1 MQIGYIY
8 KIINDVNDKIYVG
21 QTAETVEKRW
31 LRHKRSRNYK
41 KYEHIHFYRA
51 LNKYG
56 VEHFTP
62 IELEK
67 VEANSKKE
75 LKEKLDYLEKYY
87 IKLYKSFENGYNST
101 LGGDGGMLGFKHTE
115 ESRKKMSKA
124 HKGVIPSE
132 ETRKKMSI
140 AQTGKIVSKETRK
153 ILSDNLKSRGWTQ
166 EAIRKSADKHIGLK
180 MSEETKKKIKTSQ
193 KRTILQYDLENKFIA
208 EWGTIKDAA
217 ISIGLK
223 STSPIR
229 QCLTGKSKQSHGY
242 IWKYKD
248 SLPVKEK
255 KQKRA
260 VLQYDLDGNFIK
272 EFNSLKEASESCK
285 TTDSAIGRCCKG
297 KYKSAGGFI
306 WKYKD

>member
-8 KIINDVNDKIYVG
+8 KIINDINDKIYVG
-21 QTAETVEKRW
+21 QTVETVEKRW
-31 LRHKRSRNYK
+31 LRHKQSRKYK

-75 LKEKLDYLEKYY
+75 LKEKLDDLEKYY

-101 LGGDGGMLGFKHTE
+101 LGGDGGMLGFKHTK
-115 ESRKKMSKA
+115 ESKIKMSNA
-124 HKGVIPSE
+124 HKGAIPSE

-140 AQTGKIVSKETRK
+140 AQTRKTFSKETRE
-153 ILSDNLKSRGWTQ
+153 ILSNNLKSRGWTQ

-180 MSEETKKKIKTSQ
+180 MSEETKRKIKDSQ
-193 KRTILQYDLENKFIA
+193 RRIILQYDLQNKFIA
-208 EWGTIKDAA
+208 EWGSIKEAA
-217 ISIGLK
+217 ASVGLK
-223 STSPIR
+223 SASSIR
-229 QCLTGKSKQSHGY
+229 QCLIGKSKQSHGY

-248 SLPVKEK
+248 GLSVKEK

-260 VLQYDLDGNFIK
+260 VLQYDLNENFIK
-272 EFNSLKEASESCK
+272 EFNSLQEASESCR
-285 TTDSAIGRCCKG
+285 TTASAIGCCCRG
-297 KYKSAGGFI
+297 KYKSAGGYI

>member
-8 KIINDVNDKIYVG
+8 KIVNDINEKVYVG
-21 QTAETVEKRW
+21 QTATTIVKRW
-31 LRHKRSRNYK
+31 TKHKQCRKCK

-101 LGGDGGMLGFKHTE
+101 LGGDGGMLGFKHSQ
-115 ESRKKMSKA
+115 ESKLKMSKS

-140 AQTGKIVSKETRK
+140 AQKGKTFSEETKK
-153 ILSDNLKSRGWTQ
+153 ILSNKLKSRGWTQ
-166 EAIRKSADKHIGLK
+166 EAIKKSADKHIGLK
-180 MSEETKKKIKTSQ
+180 MSEETKKKIKDSQ
-193 KRTILQYDLENKFIA
+193 RRIILQYDLQNKFIA
-208 EWGTIKDAA
+208 EWDSIKDAA

-223 STSPIR
+223 STSSIR
-229 QCLTGKSKQSHGY
+229 QCLIGKSKQSHGY

-248 SLPVKEK
+248 NLPVKEK

-260 VLQYDLDGNFIK
+260 VLQYDLKGNFIK
-272 EFNSLKEASESCK
+272 EFNSLKEASESCR
-285 TTDSAIGRCCKG
+285 TTDSAIGNCCKG
-297 KYKSAGGFI
+297 KYKSAGGYI